1 MALFYSPTILRVGK
15 VCLNISKS
23 LCNTDHPTSNAQD
36 IRAWSSPLPSPPH
49 PTPPSH
55 PMDWPS
61 RLFRPA
67 VAQAPAVDQ
76 SAGGKPSVAPSLC
89 KVYVCVCMCSVFVYV
104 GRPHRHD
111 ATRGQSWTWS
121 PQSLRW
127 KTAHGCW
134 KWTPLGAA
142 AEKER

>member
-36 IRAWSSPLPSPPH
+36 IRAWSSPLPSP
-49 PTPPSH
+49 SH

-89 KVYVCVCMCSVFVYV
+89 TVYVCVCMCSVFVYV